1 MSGFLDTWISLTGQ
15 YFIYFL
21 RTNIAKIR
29 NIQKMAFSNFL
40 LHLMRSFDWKQKN
53 LVSYF
58 CYPRVFSILAP
69 ENIIATKKNA
79 ISEYK

>member
-21 RTNIAKIR
+21 RTNIAKIK
-29 NIQKMAFSNFL
+29 NIHKMAFSNFL

-58 CYPRVFSILAP
+58 CYPQFWHPKISLQQQ
-69 ENIIATKKNA
+69 KNA